1 MLIQNGC
8 IIRKGATVPR
18 FSIIVPVYNIE
29 SYIRCCIESIQAQQY
44 RDYEVIIVNDASEDS
59 SVSEIKQTI
68 SGDERFSL
76 INHSINQGL
85 HLSRKTGVLA
95 SKGEYVI
102 FVDGDDRLSSPQVL
116 SKLDEALTNS
126 PADILR
132 FSLHVIPEKGTTETT
147 AKSFQTW
154 ANENRGYANRQ
165 ELLCDMFTS
174 NGGFRYAW
182 NMHHRVFQGDLI
194 RKTFKLMTNCRLD
207 RAEDA
212 YEMFLTIDQSNGE
225 QYQDI
230 LGYDYHLGLGVTGSG
245 EISLTQFTR
254 EVKQVKACYDQIQ
267 DYANMRADSLLIS
280 AAQDTKEKLL
290 ESVGNTL
297 SERVP
302 ISDFLEAANVFRSIA
317 GEAEAGHELWRFVRD
332 RAYGLLFNGLLPQED
347 DVLGLYLDAAREVK
361 VSDDNKLEIARY
373 KRMKD
378 IAESHVKQLDE
389 ANVLEKYRK
398 ERIRIFVTT
407 HKRVDIPE
415 DPCFQPVQVGL
426 DLTRPNGR
434 FIDSFHDDDGDDNI
448 SDRNPMYCEMTV
460 QYWAW
465 KNALEDSD
473 YVGFCHYRRYFNF
486 SENTYP
492 ENPYGEI
499 IDTYIDDK
507 SIKKY
512 GLDRKHIERAI
523 NGYDLITTGFHSLAA
538 IPGDFTTPQ
547 EHYEAAP
554 LLHKK
559 DLSTIINILIDKHPD
574 YERDAREFLNSHKAC
589 FCNMYIMRTALFSE
603 YCEWLFPIL
612 EQFMHECDMSLYSK
626 EALRTPGHLAERL
639 FNIYYRHLIRT
650 NKNLKTKQLQCVH
663 FESPD
668 KQYPIEP
675 IVYSYPEAIK
685 MGIIPVVFASDNAY
699 VPMLTTTIVSMLANA
714 DPTRFYDIIILE
726 RNIGGEKRELI
737 KSAVSQYKNASIRFH
752 NVSRMISGYDLTTNN
767 QHISMETY
775 YRFLVQEILDCYD
788 KVLYLDSDLIVKGNI
803 RELYDIELGDNLLAA
818 AHDIDYLGN
827 LNMNDGKRLTYTT
840 QTLKLKKP
848 YNYFQ
853 AGVLLLNT
861 RALRKL
867 HTVSEWMDIVIR
879 ANYIYDDQDILNTKC
894 QDRVVFLPFEW
905 NVMHDCGGRIDSVF
919 KFAPSEIYDAYM
931 ASRVNPKIIHY
942 AGWEKPWVN
951 PECDYAPEYWQY
963 ARKTPFYEM
972 LIAKL
977 AKNSVTGQVTNT
989 MPIHEKAVS
998 PTNPLRKIIDPI
1010 APYGTARRE
1019 VLKSIG
1025 RAVQG
1030 KK

>member
-1 MLIQNGC
+1 M
-8 IIRKGATVPR
+8 PR
-18 FSIIVPVYNIE
+18 FSIVVPVYNIE
-29 SYIRCCIESIQAQQY
+29 KYICRCIESIQAQNY
-44 RDYEVIIVNDASEDS
+44 VDYEVILVDDASEDS
-59 SVSEIKQTI
+59 SASVIEKAIA
-68 SGDERFSL
+68 GDKRFTLLVNSA
-76 INHSINQGL
+76 NQGL
-85 HLSRKTGVLA
+85 HLTRKIGVRA
-95 SKGEYVI
+95 STGEYLI
-102 FVDGDDRLSSPQVL
+102 FVDGDDELSSPEVL
-116 SKLDEALTNS
+116 TQLEKALNS
-126 PADILR
+126 SSVDILR
-132 FSLHVIPEKGTTETT
+132 FGLRAIPENGMPKNT
-147 AKSFQTW
+147 AEHFQIW

-165 ELLCDMFTS
+165 ELLSDMFTLK
-174 NGGFRYAW
+174 GGYRYAW
-182 NMHHRVFQGDLI
+182 NMTHRVFKGPLI
-194 RKTFKLMTNCRLD
+194 RNAFSLMTNSRLD

-212 YEMFLTIDQSNGE
+212 YELFITVDQANGE

-230 LGYDYHLGLGVTGSG
+230 LGYDYHIGLGVTGTIK
-245 EISLTQFTR
+245 ISLTRFIL
-254 EVKQVKACYDQIQ
+254 EAKQIKNCYEKMIE
-267 DYANMRADSLLIS
+267 YANKRHDSFLES
-280 AAQDTKEKLL
+280 AALDTKEKLL

-297 SERVP
+297 VERV
-302 ISDFLEAANVFRSIA
+302 SATDFLEAAKTFRSIV
-317 GEAEAGHELWRFVRD
+317 GDAEAGNELWRFVRD
-332 RAYGLLFNGLLPQED
+332 RAYQFISDGQLPSND
-347 DVLGLYLDAAREVK
+347 DVLNLYLAAANEVK
-361 VSDDNKLEIARY
+361 TSDAIDSHFINY
-373 KRMKD
+373 MRMKH
-378 IAESHVKQLDE
+378 IAESHIEQLNG
-389 ANVLEKYRK
+389 AKRLEECRK
-398 ERIRIFVTT
+398 ERVKIFITS
-407 HKRVDIPE
+407 HKRVDIPK
-415 DPCFQPVQVGL
+415 DPCFQLVQVGQ

-675 IVYSYPEAIK
+675 IVFSHPEAIK
-685 MGIIPVVFASDNAY
+685 MGIIPVVFASDSAY

-867 HTVSEWMDIVIR
+867 HTVSEWMDIVTR
-879 ANYIYDDQDILNTKC
+879 ANYIYDDQDILNTEC

-919 KFAPSEIYDAYM
+919 KFAPNEIYDAYM

-977 AKNSVTGQVTNT
+977 AKNSVTGQATNT